1 MERRDV
7 GENVGIASLKSP
19 CGFGEG
25 LKPFTDRKELLF
37 GANDEMVGV
46 AGVHI
51 DGLSIGLGVLGCDDG
66 LGEGSLLGSREDFG
80 SGSIVLSF
88 RSGVAR
94 EGRGTLLFVIR
105 STVLL
110 SEGRM

>member
-1 MERRDV
+1 M
-7 GENVGIASLKSP
+7 KSS

-25 LKPFTDRKELLF
+25 LKPFTDRKELLL
-37 GANDEMVGV
+37 GVNAEMTGVVGV
-46 AGVHI
+46 LI

-66 LGEGSLLGSREDFG
+66 LIEGSLLGSREDFG
-80 SGSIVLSF
+80 SGSIVWSF

-94 EGRGTLLFVIR
+94 EDMGAFPFVIR
-105 STVLL
+105 SMVLP

>member
-1 MERRDV
+1 M
-7 GENVGIASLKSP
+7 GENVGVNSLKSP

-37 GANDEMVGV
+37 GVNAETVGV
-46 AGVHI
+46 VGVLR
-51 DGLSIGLGVLGCDDG
+51 DDLSIGLGVLGCDDG
-66 LGEGSLLGSREDFG
+66 LTEGSLLGSREDFG
-80 SGSIVLSF
+80 NGSIVLSF
-88 RSGVAR
+88 RSGVTR
-94 EGRGTLLFVIR
+94 EGVGTLLFVIR